1 VYSSYSKPSTYCKV
15 KHFFA
20 VAFVYSTQS
29 MKISEL
35 AKQTG
40 VSTTTIR
47 HYEAEGLLAPPNRAD
62 NNYRAYGKAHVGD
75 LVFIRNCREL
85 DMTFEEI
92 RALLALRAR
101 RDVDCSA
108 ANALL
113 DEHIGHIDTE
123 LAKLKQIRSELQT
136 LRSLCT
142 QASPSADCEI
152 LNGIATLE
160 SMPPDQGSE
169 MAIRKRHGV

>member
-1 VYSSYSKPSTYCKV
+1 
-15 KHFFA
+15 
-20 VAFVYSTQS
+20 

-40 VSTTTIR
+40 VSATTIR
-47 HYEAEGLLAPPNRAD
+47 HYEAEGLLAPPNRTD
-62 NNYRAYGKAHVGD
+62 NNYRAYGRAHVGD
-75 LVFIRNCREL
+75 LVFVRNCREL
-85 DMTFEEI
+85 NMTFEEI

-101 RDVDCSA
+101 RDVDCSK

-123 LAKLKQIRSELQT
+123 LAKLQQIRSELQT

-142 QASPSADCEI
+142 QSSLSADCEI
-152 LNGIATLE
+152 LSGIATRETLQT
-160 SMPPDQGSE
+160 DQHGE
-169 MAIRKRHGV
+169 IAIRKRHGV